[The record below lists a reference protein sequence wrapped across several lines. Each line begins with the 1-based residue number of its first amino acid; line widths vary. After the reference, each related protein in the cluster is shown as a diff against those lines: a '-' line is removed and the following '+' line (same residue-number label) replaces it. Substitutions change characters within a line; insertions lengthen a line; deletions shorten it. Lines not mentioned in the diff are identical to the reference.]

1 MDFNYWIQIVISILS
16 GIAVAIPL
24 IIKLVNVVKDSVKE
38 KNWNLLMKMTMD
50 YMTEAEKN
58 IASGAERK
66 EWVMSMVIASA
77 ANINYPMTDEDV
89 KDRILSISIDKI
101 EANKEQPRK
110 SFDDNTLQ
118 ELAES
123 IKNQGVLQPLLVEKI
138 NDDCYI
144 IVAGERRFR
153 AAKLAGL
160 KEIPVIV
167 RSFTEIER
175 IEVALIENIQRE
187 NLNSIDEAAAYQY
200 LIQKSGLTQEEV
212 AVKVGKK
219 RSTVANSLR
228 LLQLPDSMKDDVI
241 SGVLSAGHARAILSL
256 VNPNDRVLLRDK
268 IIEKELSVR
277 EAEEEAELLNQ
288 GKKVKIKR
296 TSKTKDPYVQEV
308 EDKLLEAFGTKVE
321 VKGNLKRGKLVI
333 QYSSKADLE
342 RLYKIL
348 GKSDDLFE

>member
-1 MDFNYWIQIVISILS
+1 MSTKKTHGLGKGMGSLLGNFDFDIT
-16 GIAVAIPL
+16 PD
-24 IIKLVNVVKDSVKE
+24 VVSKPTE
-38 KNWNLLMKMTMD
+38 KITV
-50 YMTEAEKN
+50 
-58 IASGAERK
+58 S
-66 EWVMSMVIASA
+66 MS
-77 ANINYPMTDEDV
+77 DEDV

-138 NDDCYI
+138 NDDKYV
-144 IVAGERRFR
+144 IVAGERRYR

-160 KEIPVIV
+160 KEVPVIV
-167 RSFTEIER
+167 KSFSEVER

-212 AVKVGKK
+212 AEKVGKK
-219 RSTVANSLR
+219 RSTVASSLR

-256 VNPNDRVLLRDK
+256 VNPSDRALLRDK
-268 IIEKELSVR
+268 IIENELSVR
-277 EAEEEAELLNQ
+277 EAELEAEQLNQ
-288 GKKVKIKR
+288 GKKIKVKKSTR
-296 TSKTKDPYVQEV
+296 AKDPYVQEV
-308 EDKLLEAFGTKVE
+308 EDKFLEAFGTKVE
-321 VKGNLKRGKLVI
+321 VKGNLKKGKLVI
-333 QYSSKADLE
+333 QYSSRADLE
-342 RLYKIL
+342 RLYKVL
-348 GKSDDLFE
+348 GKSEDLFE

>member
-1 MDFNYWIQIVISILS
+1 MSAKKTHGLGKGMGSLLGNFDFDIT
-16 GIAVAIPL
+16 PD
-24 IIKLVNVVKDSVKE
+24 VVTKPKE
-38 KNWNLLMKMTMD
+38 KITVSLS
-50 YMTEAEKN
+50 E
-58 IASGAERK
+58 
-66 EWVMSMVIASA
+66 
-77 ANINYPMTDEDV
+77 EDV
-89 KDRILSISIDKI
+89 KDRIISVSIDKI
-101 EANKEQPRK
+101 KANENQPRK
-110 SFDDNTLQ
+110 SFDDNTLE

-123 IKNQGVLQPLLVEKI
+123 IKNQGVLQPLSVEKI

>member
-1 MDFNYWIQIVISILS
+1 MSAKKTHGLGKGMGSLLGNFDFDITPDV
-16 GIAVAIPL
+16 VAKP
-24 IIKLVNVVKDSVKE
+24 KE
-38 KNWNLLMKMTMD
+38 KITVSLS
-50 YMTEAEKN
+50 E
-58 IASGAERK
+58 
-66 EWVMSMVIASA
+66 
-77 ANINYPMTDEDV
+77 EDV
-89 KDRILSISIDKI
+89 KDRIISVSIDKI
-101 EANKEQPRK
+101 KANENQPRK
-110 SFDDNTLQ
+110 SFDDNTLE

-241 SGVLSAGHARAILSL
+241 SGALSAGHARAILSL

>member
-1 MDFNYWIQIVISILS
+1 MSAKKTHGLGKGMGSLLGNFDFDITPDV
-16 GIAVAIPL
+16 VAKP
-24 IIKLVNVVKDSVKE
+24 KE
-38 KNWNLLMKMTMD
+38 KITVSLS
-50 YMTEAEKN
+50 E
-58 IASGAERK
+58 
-66 EWVMSMVIASA
+66 
-77 ANINYPMTDEDV
+77 EDV
-89 KDRILSISIDKI
+89 KDRIISVSIDKI
-101 EANKEQPRK
+101 KANENQPRK
-110 SFDDNTLQ
+110 SFDDNTLE

-288 GKKVKIKR
+288 GKKVKVKR
-296 TSKTKDPYVQEV
+296 ASKTKDPYVQEI

>member
-1 MDFNYWIQIVISILS
+1 MSAKKTHGLGKGMGSLLGNFDFDITPDV
-16 GIAVAIPL
+16 VAKP
-24 IIKLVNVVKDSVKE
+24 KE
-38 KNWNLLMKMTMD
+38 KITVSLS
-50 YMTEAEKN
+50 E
-58 IASGAERK
+58 
-66 EWVMSMVIASA
+66 
-77 ANINYPMTDEDV
+77 EDV
-89 KDRILSISIDKI
+89 KDRIISVSIDKI
-101 EANKEQPRK
+101 KANENQPRK
-110 SFDDNTLQ
+110 SFDDNTLE

-268 IIEKELSVR
+268 IIERIEK
-277 EAEEEAELLNQ
+277 N
-288 GKKVKIKR
+288 KKK
-296 TSKTKDPYVQEV
+296 
-308 EDKLLEAFGTKVE
+308 F
-321 VKGNLKRGKLVI
+321 N
-333 QYSSKADLE
+333 E
-342 RLYKIL
+342 R
-348 GKSDDLFE
+348 D

>member
-1 MDFNYWIQIVISILS
+1 MSAKKTHGLGKGMGSLLGNFDFDITPDV
-16 GIAVAIPL
+16 VAKP
-24 IIKLVNVVKDSVKE
+24 KE
-38 KNWNLLMKMTMD
+38 KITVSLS
-50 YMTEAEKN
+50 E
-58 IASGAERK
+58 
-66 EWVMSMVIASA
+66 
-77 ANINYPMTDEDV
+77 EDV
-89 KDRILSISIDKI
+89 KDRIISVSIDKI
-101 EANKEQPRK
+101 KANENQPRK
-110 SFDDNTLQ
+110 SFDDNTLE

-144 IVAGERRFR
+144 IVSGERRFR

>member
-1 MDFNYWIQIVISILS
+1 MSAKKTHGLGKGMGSLLGNFDFDIT
-16 GIAVAIPL
+16 PD
-24 IIKLVNVVKDSVKE
+24 VVTKPKE
-38 KNWNLLMKMTMD
+38 KITVSLS
-50 YMTEAEKN
+50 E
-58 IASGAERK
+58 
-66 EWVMSMVIASA
+66 
-77 ANINYPMTDEDV
+77 EDV
-89 KDRILSISIDKI
+89 KDRIISVSIDKI
-101 EANKEQPRK
+101 KANENQPRK
-110 SFDDNTLQ
+110 SFDDNTLE

>member
-1 MDFNYWIQIVISILS
+1 MSAKKTHGLGKGMGSLLGNFDFDIT
-16 GIAVAIPL
+16 PD
-24 IIKLVNVVKDSVKE
+24 VVTKPKE
-38 KNWNLLMKMTMD
+38 KITVSLS
-50 YMTEAEKN
+50 E
-58 IASGAERK
+58 
-66 EWVMSMVIASA
+66 
-77 ANINYPMTDEDV
+77 EDV
-89 KDRILSISIDKI
+89 KDRIISVSIDKI
-101 EANKEQPRK
+101 KANENQPRK
-110 SFDDNTLQ
+110 SFDDNTLE

-138 NDDCYI
+138 NDDCFI

-288 GKKVKIKR
+288 GKKVKVKR
-296 TSKTKDPYVQEV
+296 ATKTKDPYVQEV

>member
-1 MDFNYWIQIVISILS
+1 MSAKKTHGLGKGMGSLLGNFDFDITPDV
-16 GIAVAIPL
+16 VAKP
-24 IIKLVNVVKDSVKE
+24 KE
-38 KNWNLLMKMTMD
+38 KITVSLS
-50 YMTEAEKN
+50 E
-58 IASGAERK
+58 
-66 EWVMSMVIASA
+66 
-77 ANINYPMTDEDV
+77 EDI
-89 KDRILSISIDKI
+89 KDRIISVSIDKI
-101 EANKEQPRK
+101 KANENQPRK
-110 SFDDNTLQ
+110 SFDDNTLE

-123 IKNQGVLQPLLVEKI
+123 IKNQGILQPLLVEKI

-288 GKKVKIKR
+288 GKKVKVKR
-296 TSKTKDPYVQEV
+296 ASKTKDPYVQEI